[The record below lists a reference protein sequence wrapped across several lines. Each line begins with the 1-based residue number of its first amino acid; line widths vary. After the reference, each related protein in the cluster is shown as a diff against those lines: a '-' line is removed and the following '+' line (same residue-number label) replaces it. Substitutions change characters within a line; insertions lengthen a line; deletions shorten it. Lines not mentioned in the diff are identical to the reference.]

1 MFTHSLPIT
10 GVLSLFLNQ
19 LKKRRIKLTSNMQ
32 GITGIRDLTKR
43 QCGIRQTLNE
53 YGFDCYPQSGIRQ
66 KLGTDTGFEGK
77 MTFMVVSV
85 KKFCYLAK
93 TI

>member
-19 LKKRRIKLTSNMQ
+19 LKKRGIKLTSNMQ

-43 QCGIRQTLNE
+43 QCGIRETLNG
-53 YGFDCYPQSGIRQ
+53 YGFDCYPQSGIRHN
-66 KLGTDTGFEGK
+66 LGTGTGLKEK
-77 MTFMVVSV
+77 TTPRIAMT
-85 KKFCYLAK
+85 
-93 TI
+93 